1 MFKFVKKE
9 ESSEYLYIKNFFS
22 SNQNL
27 NKETIQFL
35 CRKICDEIN
44 LNYILSVLT
53 SEEHKSLFGP
63 SFDQLFIDFKTIE
76 RDYKFFDSVKTNIEN
91 HDVKII
97 KNSFLAFPWRRDS
110 LSWMFEEFSHCD
122 FQWKQDINH
131 SITLVKPFNIYFVNG
146 GNHSI
151 ACGRLFKKDS
161 IISCDKA
168 IDYTNILREYDYKDG
183 FFINRKGK
191 KINKPYSKELLNLF
205 FLGKILVE
213 IENSNSKNDC

>member
-1 MFKFVKKE
+1 MFKFNKKE
-9 ESSEYLYIKNFFS
+9 KSSEYINIKGFFS
-22 SNQNL
+22 SNPNL

-35 CRKICDEIN
+35 CRKICDEII
-44 LNYILSVLT
+44 LNYIFSVLT
-53 SEEHKSLFGP
+53 SEEHKSLYGP
-63 SFDQLFIDFKTIE
+63 RFDQLFIDFYTIE
-76 RDYKFFDSVKTNIEN
+76 RDYKFIDSVKTDIEN

-97 KNSFLAFPWRRDS
+97 KNGFLAFPWRKDS
-110 LSWMFEEFSHCD
+110 LSWMFEKFPHND
-122 FQWKQDINH
+122 FQWKQDTNH

-161 IISCDKA
+161 IISCDNA
-168 IDYTNILREYDYKDG
+168 IDYTNILKEYDYKDG

-191 KINKPYSKELLNLF
+191 KINEPYSKELLNLF

-213 IENSNSKNDC
+213 IENNNNRSD